1 MTKTTDPRIET
12 HRSRLTRFAALVGT
26 ALFATIGLVVPAT
39 PVHAHAG
46 VSTTTPTNG
55 ATLTSAPRTVSV
67 TFNEHVT
74 TSAKRFQLLDA
85 AGRIVATTW
94 KPEAGGARQTLTP
107 RKKLPAG
114 AYALRWSATSEDGH
128 IVTGA
133 MSFTVGTKTA
143 TGPAVTLS
151 LKGAGTTI
159 TATLGS
165 KRAGRTTFTAPAGKH
180 TTVEFRHKLLGAAIR
195 HELTGGPVNVV
206 LPMKGTWTVTLTE
219 RPDTYT
225 EIRRSGT
232 VALG

>member
-1 MTKTTDPRIET
+1 MNKTTNPRIET
-12 HRSRLTRFAALVGT
+12 HRSRLTRFAAFVGT

-55 ATLTSAPRTVSV
+55 AALTSAPRTVGV

-114 AYALRWSATSEDGH
+114 AYALRWSVTSEDGH

-133 MSFTVGTKTA
+133 VSFTVATKNA
-143 TGPAVTLS
+143 TGPAAALQ
-151 LKGAGTTI
+151 LKNADSTV

-165 KRAGRTTFTAPAGKH
+165 KRAGRATFTPPTGNH
-180 TTVEFRHKLLGAAIR
+180 TTVEFKHKLLGATIR
-195 HELTGGPVNVV
+195 HELTGGPVTVV
-206 LPMKGTWTVTLTE
+206 LPMKGTWTVTLVE

-225 EIRRSGT
+225 ESRRSGT
-232 VALG
+232 ITLG